1 MGVYTRSVP
10 YGAGLLYCRDPEKLR
25 EAGFLDFGIQTRPAA
40 SLGSENVLQAQ
51 NTRRKKDGI
60 SENKEAVFLQQKRK
74 NDRKHDPIF
83 FDRGGTDNGSA
94 SWKPPVRVPE

>member
-60 SENKEAVFLQQKRK
+60 HHTDGCRQKG
-74 NDRKHDPIF
+74 HC
-83 FDRGGTDNGSA
+83 DRGTEKGGREGA
-94 SWKPPVRVPE
+94 F

>member
-1 MGVYTRSVP
+1 M
-10 YGAGLLYCRDPEKLR
+10 
-25 EAGFLDFGIQTRPAA
+25 
-40 SLGSENVLQAQ
+40 
-51 NTRRKKDGI
+51 

-74 NDRKHDPIF
+74 NNRKHDPIF